1 MKEVLVIMTAYKR
14 NYFKEQIEAIKNQEG
29 VIIKKILLWQ
39 NENHVNVD
47 FLREYDVQIFK
58 SDDNNKYNCI
68 ATQNGRTYNHNT
80 KLFDGIGDSGQNYSD
95 IKVDFGGH
103 IWAFKTEW
111 IKYLWMQKQIS
122 YETAEDMQFS
132 MMCKFHANIDTYCPK
147 QTDSCNTGNLKLN
160 YSGDEHAT
168 YRIFSKHNEL
178 RSQIFEELNN
188 RIKNK

>member
-58 SDDNNKYNCI
+58 SDDNNKYHGRFTLPLLYDNIEYCIILDDDTICAKEYFKNAIRCIDTYNCI

-80 KLFDGIGDSGQNYSD
+80 KL
-95 IKVDFGGH
+95 
-103 IWAFKTEW
+103 
-111 IKYLWMQKQIS
+111 
-122 YETAEDMQFS
+122 
-132 MMCKFHANIDTYCPK
+132 
-147 QTDSCNTGNLKLN
+147 
-160 YSGDEHAT
+160 
-168 YRIFSKHNEL
+168 
-178 RSQIFEELNN
+178 
-188 RIKNK
+188 